1 MKNIKI
7 ISIAL
12 ILSLCAGLGFAK
24 EKYISPNNDGVQDE
38 LVIPL
43 NISDKSDI
51 ILFTGFFRDDNLPS
65 LAHFHYSENEFSVMC
80 FHND

>member
-43 NISDKSDI
+43 HISDK
-51 ILFTGFFRDDNLPS
+51 R
-65 LAHFHYSENEFSVMC
+65 YVQ
-80 FHND
+80 